1 MNNSEEVI
9 AQIKILCSSV
19 TEDSYNVIIQRC
31 HKLLSKLCDLGLER
45 ESVYQILLEYYNNL
59 EDGITS
65 DCVADVL
72 DFIVGWCSPQKRIW
86 KD

>member
-1 MNNSEEVI
+1 MNNSEDMI

-19 TEDSYNVIIQRC
+19 TEDSYDVIIQQC
-31 HKLLSKLCDLGLER
+31 HKLLSNLCDLDLER
-45 ESVYQILLEYYNNL
+45 ESIYHILLEYYNNL
-59 EDGITS
+59 DDGITG

>member
-1 MNNSEEVI
+1 MNNSEEMI

-19 TEDSYNVIIQRC
+19 TEDSYDVIIQRC
-31 HKLLSKLCDLGLER
+31 QKLLSKLCDLGLER
-45 ESVYQILLEYYNNL
+45 ESVYHILLEYYNNL
-59 EDGITS
+59 EDGLTS

-72 DFIVGWCSPQKRIW
+72 DFIAGWCSPQKRIW